1 MYLAPWASSAFLI
14 AASSVF
20 QRSSWKFDHDTPTVR
35 SFAIAAKETTLA
47 DASKTAPIAKFFND
61 FIDFLPYDPR
71 TRRRRAKARAP
82 PAEAG
87 QFPQAAQWSA
97 PPRLSMRQMGYGFN
111 VVDGASV
118 SPRSGGFRG
127 DRNALAAP
135 ALDMTMIVLRG
146 AHRPFEKA
154 GGRTMKRLLGVSI
167 ALCAASAVGAALGAS
182 WDE

>member
-71 TRRRRAKARAP
+71 TGGDASKRAPLQPKPDNFRRRHNGQPRHDCQCAKGTRFCFVPRAWR
-82 PAEAG
+82 
-87 QFPQAAQWSA
+87 
-97 PPRLSMRQMGYGFN
+97 RLRSSGFG
-111 VVDGASV
+111 GAW
-118 SPRSGGFRG
+118 
-127 DRNALAAP
+127 NALAAP
-135 ALDMTMIVLRG
+135 ALDMRDNAG
-146 AHRPFEKA
+146 RAHRPWTIAA
-154 GGRTMKRLLGVSI
+154 GGP
-167 ALCAASAVGAALGAS
+167 
-182 WDE
+182 